1 MTSPALSDALLDSR
15 LDAAHTTVLA
25 EISRTDAK
33 SGVLLTS
40 FSLPL
45 AALVAAVPGHRL
57 PPVVGV
63 LVGASA
69 VGLIVAMLVV
79 LVVVHPRLSGAARG
93 SFLYWSLCTPQDL
106 VKDLQAPED
115 RVAHVIHLSKIARRK
130 YEGLRLA
137 GIITGAALVALGA
150 ALLTALIT

>member
-1 MTSPALSDALLDSR
+1 MTTPDSLDTR
-15 LDAAHTTVLA
+15 LDAANATVLA

-45 AALVAAVPGHRL
+45 AALVAVVPGHDL
-57 PPVVGV
+57 PLVVGI
-63 LVGASA
+63 LVGAGA
-69 VGLIVAMLVV
+69 IGLIAAMLVV

-106 VKDLQAPED
+106 VKDLQAPDD
-115 RVAHVIHLSKIARRK
+115 RLAHVIHLSRIARRK

-137 GIITGAALVALGA
+137 GIITGVSLVALGA
-150 ALLTALIT
+150 ALLTSLFA

>member
-1 MTSPALSDALLDSR
+1 MTTPDSALDTR
-15 LDAAHTTVLA
+15 LDAANATVLA

-45 AALVAAVPGHRL
+45 AALVAVVPGHDL
-57 PPVVGV
+57 PLVVGV
-63 LVGASA
+63 LVGAGA
-69 VGLIVAMLVV
+69 IGLIAAMLVV

-106 VKDLQAPED
+106 VKDLQAPDD
-115 RVAHVIHLSKIARRK
+115 RLTHVIHLSQIARRK

-137 GIITGAALVALGA
+137 GIITGASLVALGA
-150 ALLTALIT
+150 ALLTSLFA

>member
-1 MTSPALSDALLDSR
+1 VTDIDAR
-15 LDAAHTTVLA
+15 LDAATTTVLA

-45 AALVAAVPGHRL
+45 AALVAVVPGHAL
-57 PPVVGV
+57 PPVVGFF
-63 LVGASA
+63 VGAGA
-69 VGLIVAMLVV
+69 VGLIAAMLVV

-106 VKDLQAPED
+106 VKDFQSPND
-115 RVAHVIHLSKIARRK
+115 RAAHVIHLSQIARRK
-130 YEGLRLA
+130 YAGLRLA
-137 GIITGAALVALGA
+137 GIITGVSLVALGA
-150 ALLTALIT
+150 ALLAALVV